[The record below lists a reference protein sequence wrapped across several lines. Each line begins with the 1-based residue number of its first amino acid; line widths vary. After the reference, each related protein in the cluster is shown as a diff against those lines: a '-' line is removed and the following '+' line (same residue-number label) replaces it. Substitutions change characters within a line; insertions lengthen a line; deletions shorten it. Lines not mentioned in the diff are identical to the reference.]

1 MVQSPVSWINFYRQS
16 RSKESKRFT
25 IQWKFMFTNMEECYI
40 TKYWKECIYIISIPT
55 NQKAAWSEFAES
67 AMYTCDVCLSGNKK
81 KTFLDKTWMKR
92 VSFFLLQKPVGKSFI
107 NFERKPKK
115 VEIDY
120 RVWRHQTD
128 LRIKCS
134 SRKNFYTS
142 ATFLGI
148 LEVHLRKTF

>member
-1 MVQSPVSWINFYRQS
+1 
-16 RSKESKRFT
+16 
-25 IQWKFMFTNMEECYI
+25 
-40 TKYWKECIYIISIPT
+40 
-55 NQKAAWSEFAES
+55 
-67 AMYTCDVCLSGNKK
+67 
-81 KTFLDKTWMKR
+81 MKR

-148 LEVHLRKTF
+148 LEVHLRKIF